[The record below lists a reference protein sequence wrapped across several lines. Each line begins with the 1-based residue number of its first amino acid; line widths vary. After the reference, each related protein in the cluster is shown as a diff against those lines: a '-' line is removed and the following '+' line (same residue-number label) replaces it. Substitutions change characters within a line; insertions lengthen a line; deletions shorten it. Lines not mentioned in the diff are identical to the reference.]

1 MSNATPDP
9 GSRPNRRAVLAA
21 AALALCPSGVLAA
34 ARPRRIVSLNPCLD
48 VILIRVADRDQIAAL
63 SRYSR
68 DRYGSTIAEQA
79 LTLPFTRGTTEEVLA
94 LSPDLVLADQWGGER
109 TAGALARTGVRAER
123 FDVPSTVADS
133 LAQVRRVA
141 ALVGHPD
148 RGEALVR
155 SIETTLAQCAPRPG
169 DRPIPALVFMPG
181 GFASAPGTLMDEMM
195 RRCGLTNVAARY
207 GLTGSMSV
215 PLERLIA
222 DPPELLLTGAPFP
235 GSPGWAERTM
245 EHPALSRLSS
255 RMRRAVYPERLL
267 FCGGPVLMQS
277 ARTLA
282 AARRSVLEART

>member
-1 MSNATPDP
+1 ML
-9 GSRPNRRAVLAA
+9 GGA
-21 AALALCPSGVLAA
+21 AALLAASTDVAA
-34 ARPRRIVSLNPCLD
+34 ARSLRPGRIVSLNPCLD
-48 VILIRVADRDQIAAL
+48 VILIRVADRSQIAAL

-68 DRYGSTIAEQA
+68 DRYGSTIADQA
-79 LTLPFTRGTTEEVLA
+79 RSLPFTRGTTEEVLA
-94 LSPDLVLADQWGGER
+94 LSPDLVLADQWGGDR
-109 TAGALARTGVRAER
+109 TAAALARVGVRAER
-123 FDVPSTVADS
+123 FDVPSTVAQS

-141 ALVGHPD
+141 ALVGRPE

-155 SIETTLAQCAPRPG
+155 SIETALAQCAPRAG
-169 DRPIPALVFMPG
+169 ERPIPALVFMPG

-207 GLTGSMSV
+207 GLSGSMSV

-245 EHPALSRLSS
+245 EHPALARLAP
-255 RMRRAVYPERLL
+255 RMRRAVFPERLL

-282 AARRSVLEART
+282 AARRSVLEGRT